1 MTKRDIM
8 DLGQPSFENKQR
20 YREHAV
26 FKLLEDIKEFYSCLS
41 NNDRTTTIGIVE
53 GVFNINSII
62 YESISDTI
70 ESIEL
75 LLKKG
80 HLSDAM
86 ALMRKYNDAVTLHV
100 YQIIAAK
107 EIDYN
112 YSIED
117 PLFTYTNIINDWVYG
132 RRELMK
138 KEDHVIS
145 VIRNKD
151 LQLASMIF
159 KNAKAYKWGRKVGDD
174 NVHYNHLESFII
186 NKKMILNYDLALD
199 YLCDSLNAIKLIFNI
214 HFSYL
219 LLFNYAC
226 MVDEESIEMD
236 SRTTDGKFYAAP
248 FVCDMFEKYLMSSNP
263 ELAKYI
269 IDVSPII
276 IKYES

>member
-100 YQIIAAK
+100 YQIITAK
-107 EIDYN
+107 EIDDS
-112 YSIED
+112 YSID
-117 PLFTYTNIINDWVYG
+117 NPFITFDNIINDWVYDK
-132 RRELMK
+132 RELMK
-138 KEDHVIS
+138 KENDAIS
-145 VIRNKD
+145 QIKGKD
-151 LQLASMIF
+151 LKLSSLIF
-159 KNAKAYKWGRKVGDD
+159 KSAKIYNLGRKIGDD
-174 NVHYNHLESFII
+174 NVHYNHLESFFI
-186 NKKMILNYDLALD
+186 NNKRIQNYDSAIE
-199 YLCDSLNAIKLIFNI
+199 YLNNAFEAIKLIYII

-219 LLFNYAC
+219 LVFNSAC
-226 MVDEESIEMD
+226 MVDEEIIEMELQE
-236 SRTTDGKFYAAP
+236 TEGGYYAAP
-248 FVCDMFEKYLMSSNP
+248 FVCDMFEKYIKPYNS
-263 ELAKYI
+263 ELAKYVFEVCPLLI
-269 IDVSPII
+269 EY
-276 IKYES
+276 IK